1 VVISQSNQAT
11 NYIVIEDTSSTSLAK
26 IGILFFGIAVSVFSV
41 WAIFVPERLRKLIS
55 AITDRALGYYVA
67 AAVRLLLGI
76 TLIIAA
82 PDSRFPVIFEIIG
95 WLTIVAAVILLLI
108 GQEQQRKLAVWFDR
122 FPEMAIRSWLV
133 LGVAFGAFLA
143 CGVL

>member
-1 VVISQSNQAT
+1 MNQAT
-11 NYIVIEDTSSTSLAK
+11 NYTVIEDTSSASLPQ
-26 IGILFFGIAVSVFSV
+26 IGILFFGIAVSVLSV

-108 GQEQQRKLAVWFDR
+108 GQGQQRKLAAWFDR
-122 FPEMAIRSWLV
+122 FPEMAIRRWLV

-143 CGVL
+143 YGVL